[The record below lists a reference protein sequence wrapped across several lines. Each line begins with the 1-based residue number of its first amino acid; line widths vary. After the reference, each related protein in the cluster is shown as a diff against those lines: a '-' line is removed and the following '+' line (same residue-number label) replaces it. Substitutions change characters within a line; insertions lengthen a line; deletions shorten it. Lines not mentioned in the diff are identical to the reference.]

1 MQVKMSHAVD
11 VSDFGS
17 TKCGSFSFGELNT
30 EGVRHR
36 LTVGA
41 GDCCNS
47 VTNPGAPGVS
57 NAGLQVEPAHSLPS
71 KNSPIHIFIQG
82 MRQGAVP
89 DSAADLRPLR
99 AKKWSN

>member
-11 VSDFGS
+11 FSDFGS
-17 TKCGSFSFGELNT
+17 TKCGSVSFDTLQT

-41 GDCCNS
+41 SDCCNV
-47 VTNPGAPGVS
+47 VTHPVGPDVS
-57 NAGLQVEPAHSLPS
+57 NAASQVEPALALPS
-71 KNSPIHIFIQG
+71 KNSPLHIFIQG
-82 MRQGAVP
+82 MRQGAVG
-89 DSAADLRPLR
+89 DSSADLRPLR